1 MKVHYLYFFNVLSVF
16 QYDKRPSLKSTPL
29 SELMAGAAL
38 NATFI
43 NYTESLHVNSI
54 MSANGFRADE
64 IFWNIDDDWFCQIPR
79 EELLIVSRQ
88 FIFPHSYHRI
98 RASLIALSKK
108 IWAFFHLNMLLYL
121 WKKGEWGRQM
131 KERERGRDEFNKL
144 IWSNFHFLISDR
156 QLRYCHQASFSK

>member
-43 NYTESLHVNSI
+43 NYTVSLHVNSI

-64 IFWNIDDDWFCQIPR
+64 IFWNIDGDWFSQIPR
-79 EELLIVSRQ
+79 EELLIVSWQ
-88 FIFPHSYHRI
+88 LIFFPLVRFEH
-98 RASLIALSKK
+98 LS
-108 IWAFFHLNMLLYL
+108 
-121 WKKGEWGRQM
+121 
-131 KERERGRDEFNKL
+131 
-144 IWSNFHFLISDR
+144 
-156 QLRYCHQASFSK
+156 